1 MNTTSLSLLDRLKE
15 AGPDAVEWHRL
26 KDVYLPLIRSWL
38 ARIPGL
44 RDDADDLAQ
53 DVFIVLLRGL
63 PAFER
68 RRHGSFR
75 AWLRQVATNRAK
87 AFRKAGRK
95 RGRSEGDGETERDLD
110 QLEDPNSNLAR
121 QWDRDYDLHLLGKL
135 LAAVRPDFEPNT
147 WQAFTRFALDGLTAA
162 ATAQELGISESAVV
176 QAKFRVLKR
185 LREEAGDLMS

>member
-15 AGPDAVEWHRL
+15 AGPESADWHKL

-38 ARIPGL
+38 AGVPGL

-53 DVFIVLLRGL
+53 EVFVVLLRGL

-75 AWLRQVATNRAK
+75 AWLRQVAMNRVR

-95 RGRSEGDGETERDLD
+95 RGRARGDGETERHLA
-110 QLEDPNSNLAR
+110 QLEDPKSDLAR
-121 QWDRDYDLHLLGKL
+121 QWDRDYDLHLLRKL
-135 LAAVRPDFEPNT
+135 LAVVQPDFEPKT
-147 WQAFTRFALDGLTAA
+147 WQAFIQFALDGLSAA
-162 ATAQELGISESAVV
+162 AVAQELALSESAVV

-185 LREEAGDLMS
+185 LREEAGDLMT